1 MRFLILTKVLIYSG
15 CQMSASKTGITSITA
30 ATNKLIDNLGKLFTY
45 FLPSG
50 VFLQLSVNT
59 ALRRKQLALP
69 QIEEI
74 YCSSLDLAQ
83 L

>member
-1 MRFLILTKVLIYSG
+1 
-15 CQMSASKTGITSITA
+15 MSASKTGITSITA
-30 ATNKLIDNLGKLFTY
+30 GTNKLIDNLGKVITY

-50 VFLQLSVNT
+50 VFLQLYVNT

-74 YCSSLDLAQ
+74 
-83 L
+83 